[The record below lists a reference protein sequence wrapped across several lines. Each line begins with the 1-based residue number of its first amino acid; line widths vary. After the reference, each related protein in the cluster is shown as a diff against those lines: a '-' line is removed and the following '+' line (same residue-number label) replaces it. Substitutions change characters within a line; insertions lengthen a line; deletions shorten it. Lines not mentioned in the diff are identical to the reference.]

1 MTQIVFSTNQNG
13 TGTFTVETPVSD
25 TNRVISLPDINGAIL
40 VDSQIAT
47 QEEAIAGTDNTKIMT
62 ALRVAQ
68 LAINIPSGG
77 IILWYGSVESIPA
90 GWALCDGNN
99 GTPDLRDRFVVGAG
113 SSNYAVGATG
123 GSATVS
129 LTAAELPSH
138 THSLTTGEA
147 ASHSHS
153 ITSVFN
159 AGTGSAAGMV
169 YSAAGQPY
177 PDQATNA
184 TTTALTGSS
193 GATGT
198 GSAHEN
204 RPPYYALCYIMNLI

>member
-68 LAINIPSGG
+68 LVINIPSGG
-77 IILWYGSVESIPA
+77 IILWYGSVGSIPA

-113 SSNYAVGATG
+113 SSNYTVGATG
-123 GSATVS
+123 GSATVA

-138 THSLTTGEA
+138 THSLTSGDA
-147 ASHSHS
+147 ASHSHA
-153 ITSVFN
+153 ITTVFN
-159 AGTGSAAGMV
+159 IGGGSTAGMV
-169 YSAAGQPY
+169 YSAQGQPY
-177 PDQATNA
+177 PDQATKA
-184 TTTALTGSS
+184 TTPALTGSS